1 MVVKA
6 CFQINTETI
15 GLDLSQLLFSN
26 RDGLL
31 VVDDFLSEAEV
42 GSKQSWIFWGNEWK
56 HLLIVMCYVGGWNP
70 QGNRWDSGCN
80 GPGQGPRHILH
91 HWPSTGSILSS
102 LVKASQKK
110 NLSFRYYPYWEAP
123 PPKLILTLFQKWKK
137 SPKLCVGHG
146 RGKRCF
152 FLGVLPLARDL
163 TASNHH
169 HLCPFSI
176 IITVN
181 ITKTII
187 IVTNIIFRPQTYISL
202 NLETRYATSSRR
214 TPLMRF
220 LFNINDGF

>member
-123 PPKLILTLFQKWKK
+123 PPNWYLHFFRSEKSHPNNDGLINV
-137 SPKLCVGHG
+137 S
-146 RGKRCF
+146 
-152 FLGVLPLARDL
+152 
-163 TASNHH
+163 
-169 HLCPFSI
+169 
-176 IITVN
+176 
-181 ITKTII
+181 
-187 IVTNIIFRPQTYISL
+187 
-202 NLETRYATSSRR
+202 YATSHSAKCCNFDKGGN
-214 TPLMRF
+214 F
-220 LFNINDGF
+220 LKIFLSSFKV

>member
-1 MVVKA
+1 MQWTRSRTEA
-6 CFQINTETI
+6 YSPPLAINRFNFVIISEGIPEKKTFLLGITHI
-15 GLDLSQLLFSN
+15 GRPPL
-26 RDGLL
+26 
-31 VVDDFLSEAEV
+31 
-42 GSKQSWIFWGNEWK
+42 
-56 HLLIVMCYVGGWNP
+56 
-70 QGNRWDSGCN
+70 
-80 GPGQGPRHILH
+80 
-91 HWPSTGSILSS
+91 
-102 LVKASQKK
+102 
-110 NLSFRYYPYWEAP
+110 

-202 NLETRYATSSRR
+202 NLETRYATSLRR